1 MTKAMNV
8 SKVPRRQQGASLL
21 SLMAGLVVSLISV
34 LATLSIYQNIS
45 VVSADTKTSVVH
57 DGQIPG
63 SLLVAEKYVMNAGY
77 GIVDAGVG
85 DIKRVTTAG
94 TSTTPA
100 TISLLWRYQESSTV
114 VCAGLRES
122 GITIG
127 SDKYRTLRAIQAVS
141 GCTLSADLTS
151 LSWTNE
157 TAILG
162 QWPITPEVST
172 YLGSNDT
179 LFDFQIAP
187 LTCSP
192 FGYGVPRDHLG
203 VTISIPGVVEL
214 NRTITAGGNQAQLC
228 LSNFYP

>member
-34 LATLSIYQNIS
+34 LATLSIYQN
-45 VVSADTKTSVVH
+45 
-57 DGQIPG
+57 
-63 SLLVAEKYVMNAGY
+63 
-77 GIVDAGVG
+77 VG

-214 NRTITAGGNQAQLC
+214 NRTIAAGGNQAQLC
-228 LSNFYP
+228 LYNFYP